1 MDILIN
7 ALIIIPPLLIAM
19 VFHEVAHAVVAEKL
33 GDPTARQMGRISLN
47 PLRHIDIVWT
57 VLVPAMLIFIKSPVV
72 FGAAKPVPVN
82 PFYFKDPRKGMLWV
96 AIAGPIVN
104 FILAAVSFLCFKILA
119 LFLTS
124 DSFFIEII
132 LSWLVYSVLINIVLA
147 LFNLLPVP
155 PLDGGR
161 VMVGILPEKLAY
173 KYARVEKYGFV
184 LVVLLIY
191 LKIPEY
197 VLSPVLKFVQQALL
211 GH

>member
-82 PFYFKDPRKGMLWV
+82 PF
-96 AIAGPIVN
+96 
-104 FILAAVSFLCFKILA
+104 
-119 LFLTS
+119 
-124 DSFFIEII
+124 
-132 LSWLVYSVLINIVLA
+132 
-147 LFNLLPVP
+147 
-155 PLDGGR
+155 
-161 VMVGILPEKLAY
+161 
-173 KYARVEKYGFV
+173 
-184 LVVLLIY
+184 
-191 LKIPEY
+191 
-197 VLSPVLKFVQQALL
+197 
-211 GH
+211 